1 MLSNLGKRSINVLQ
15 STTHAPLTSLSSRTY
30 RSDLYG
36 TDAYRWKNK
45 DELAYIRAMEYV
57 DVKPETVKVAVTGA
71 TGHIAYALLFRIA
84 SVEMFGKNQRVQ
96 IHLYDIPT
104 MIEKAKGVAMEIYDC
119 AFPTCEGI
127 LTTDNLDR
135 AFDDIDAALLVG
147 SKPRG
152 PGEERADLLK
162 GNGVIFK
169 KQAEALNKNARK
181 EVKVTVVGNP
191 ANTNCLILANNCP
204 DIPIQNFTAM
214 TRLDHDRGLAQIAKK
229 GKCGVSEI
237 SDFCIWG
244 NHSPTMFADLT
255 NAKIGGKDALTVLQE
270 VNPSEDIQK
279 WYNDE
284 FIPTV
289 GKRGAAI
296 IEARG
301 LSSAASAANAC
312 LAHNRDW
319 ELNEDEN
326 WKSMAVC
333 SNGEY
338 GIEKGLFFSYPVV
351 CKDEKY
357 KIVENLPA
365 FNSFQQEKIAITEK
379 ELKEERDSV
388 AHLLNN

>member
-84 SVEMFGKNQRVQ
+84 SGEMFGKNQRVQ
-96 IHLYDIPT
+96 IHLYDIPP
-104 MIEKAKGVAMEIYDC
+104 MIEKAKGVAMEVYDC
-119 AFPTCEGI
+119 AFPQCEGI

-135 AFDDIDAALLVG
+135 AFDDIDVALLVG

-152 PGEERADLLK
+152 PGEERADLLNN
-162 GNGVIFK
+162 NGIIFK
-169 KQAEALNKNARK
+169 QQADALNKFARK
-181 EVKVTVVGNP
+181 SVKVTVVGNP

-204 DIPIQNFTAM
+204 DIPLENFTAM
-214 TRLDHDRGLAQIAKK
+214 TRLDHDRGLAQVAKK
-229 GKCGVSEI
+229 GKCGLNDI
-237 SDFCIWG
+237 SNFCIWG

-255 NAKIGGKDALTVLQE
+255 NAKINGKDALTALSDA
-270 VNPSEDIQK
+270 NPGEDIQS
-279 WYNDE
+279 WYANE

-296 IEARG
+296 IEA
-301 LSSAASAANAC
+301 
-312 LAHNRDW
+312 
-319 ELNEDEN
+319 
-326 WKSMAVC
+326 
-333 SNGEY
+333 
-338 GIEKGLFFSYPVV
+338 
-351 CKDEKY
+351 
-357 KIVENLPA
+357 
-365 FNSFQQEKIAITEK
+365 
-379 ELKEERDSV
+379 
-388 AHLLNN
+388 